1 MNRPHSLSTRKLG
14 LEQLEDKLPLAAD
27 VSFLDVGDSLALR
40 IDTADQAVYFQ
51 ATEDGYEFSLDSGQF
66 IGTDNANVSGNGTNL
81 LTVSSTGIAAFDSI
95 EVDDFAAGGNFHFL
109 NSGLNSVTERF
120 EVRLDRMDAGEITFS
135 GKTQFVG
142 SASLNAE
149 TSKNILVNAGS
160 DISTIHGDLQ
170 LSANQQE
177 TYRTDLGKGIS
188 IIDSTIEVLG
198 DADLEI
204 HGTGGLETSGGFLS
218 SPIGVNIE
226 DSNISGGTS
235 GNMTWITGRGGNRE
249 ADNCFGI
256 YVYGTGESD
265 PTAMITTLGS
275 DVRLE
280 GEGGG
285 TGQSSNHKGILV
297 DDGLVTATGLG
308 EVTVIG
314 QGGVSEIDQN
324 VGVGVRS
331 DFDVGGISSSGGNV
345 IVEGT
350 GGNGKGINVYQGGSI
365 SAKGNGTV
373 TVSGT
378 GGNYSGVDF
387 DGVLIWGVSN
397 SGQSSIITSEGGLV
411 TVNGVGGGDATA
423 GSGNHRGVNL
433 QFGGQIVGPGDVVV
447 NGTGGLGEKAS
458 NFGVFV
464 NNESAGGV
472 ASALV
477 STGGT
482 LEINGWG
489 GGSNVSA
496 NNIGILLWQGG
507 LIQGAANSPTFLEGN
522 GGIASGDNND
532 GIRITGVS
540 STDQSSTITSAGGPI
555 TINGFAGGTG
565 GSTYNS
571 GTEVLNGAIIEG
583 PENEALVVSG
593 VGGTASGGHDQ
604 GVVVSGAS
612 EEGVGAT
619 ITSRGGNVTI
629 DGKGGGT
636 GNVGY
641 NRGVAVWNGGVVSAG
656 ETGDVTVTGVG
667 GNDNGPFNLGVSVA
681 AGVADARI
689 TSSGGDVLIRGTGQG
704 GPGSSNNRGVEVLG
718 GGVITAGGEGLV
730 TVEGIGG
737 QGTGGYDHGI
747 LVFGNTAEG
756 RRSTITSNGGIV
768 SISGEGGGTGSA
780 DFNTGVYV
788 QNGGLIE
795 APSAELLQIEGYG
808 GKAAGIRNYGVWVA
822 GAANDQVAE
831 ISSRGGIVDI
841 NGVGGGNTS
850 EESEHNWGVVV
861 QYGGKLVGPEES
873 PLSVSATGGEAGG
886 VSNSGI
892 WVGHS
897 STDGNFDATITSRGG
912 DVFVMGQG
920 GNGTKSLSKGV
931 VIANQGI
938 VSAGAMGDVTVTG
951 TGGINSGGSN
961 HGVFVSGEL
970 GDARITSGGGNVVVE
985 GQGGGTALSGNN
997 FGVWLWQGGVI
1008 TSGATGSV
1016 TVEGNGGYSETLGDH
1031 GVLINNLSE
1040 DGRRSTITS
1049 GGGVLTVTG
1058 TGGTGVSSV
1067 GVGVEDGGLIRGPVD
1082 LDTTIVGQ
1090 GGAIGN
1096 GVFVLREKDGAKSTI
1111 GSLGGDIR
1119 IEATGTGNQRSGLY
1133 MADNGQIQSGGNL
1146 AIVGFPSPDELYFG
1160 LFVDGNTGTAISA
1173 SGEILIDASIG
1184 MWDLA
1189 NGFSATTVSWGGGVW
1204 VARVNG
1210 STPETEYDQLDIQG
1224 TVELG
1229 GIDLTGSYQP
1239 QVGESFILI
1248 DNDGTDAIVG
1258 RWFYDGGLVNEGGFI
1273 AFNGTMMQVSYLG
1286 GDGNDLEMTA
1296 VNLLPTLD
1304 SIDDLVLSEDA
1315 GLQVMDLTGI
1325 SPGGAETQV
1334 LAISATSSNPDLI
1347 PTPLVDYSDPSSTG
1361 VLHFAP
1367 GRNLHGTST
1376 ITVILEDGGPDN
1388 DLSTKEG
1395 NGVLEMSFQVTVD
1408 SVNDAPTLTVQ
1419 EEFEFKTSVTNK
1431 RVKLS
1436 NIGPGPNELEQ
1447 PIAISFSTDSPE
1459 FLTDISLDYT
1469 NGSTGNLYFSTPP
1482 GELGRGYIYVTV
1494 EDGGLDNDLSTKAD
1508 NASTT
1513 KEIDVAVTTT
1523 KRSYAVYDH
1532 TVFGEIEGTYRDTY
1546 WKNHSAQL
1554 LQETPFKG
1562 FKRSRLEHQW
1572 DFDLVGADSSLDF
1585 IVNAS
1590 HDSSSEQFRFQYQ
1603 LEGDSGWKTLVSTTQ
1618 NESWQYHVR
1627 LEDPAFASDTRIT
1640 VRVVDAARGTD
1651 DDSELATIAIER
1663 IFFQSRR
1670 LSEVSEGVQVLAFD
1684 PVGVEGSG
1692 DKGQFWFQLADH
1704 KRLEDD
1710 IEVFYE
1716 VSGTADSSDYDD
1728 VLSGS
1733 VIIRGGTLRTRL
1745 FITPN
1750 NDSEREGSE
1759 SVVIRL
1765 LESED
1770 YRLVG
1775 DEFASVKILDDDLV
1789 SHESFRE
1796 SSKLGSH
1803 DLNYTQGWYENGDRE
1818 LIIEEVAAGGK
1829 RTRMTH
1835 DWKFD
1840 LTGETQV
1847 MFRGLLEITSEA
1859 DLDDFQLVYST
1870 DRATWR
1876 SLGRITS
1883 EDGLKEITRTISLP
1897 EDVSDVWVRMFD
1909 RYRRDGD
1916 STVSTVAVDLLRF
1929 ERVISS
1935 GYRPPSYFFSGVST
1949 PMYRSEPSSSESSH
1963 RSDNLFELLG
1973 TVDQEELEMDEGI
1986 SLEAGSFE
1994 PTVPQQDKS
2003 DAGILEW
2010 LDDHMAMFP

>member
-1 MNRPHSLSTRKLG
+1 
-14 LEQLEDKLPLAAD
+14 
-27 VSFLDVGDSLALR
+27 
-40 IDTADQAVYFQ
+40 
-51 ATEDGYEFSLDSGQF
+51 
-66 IGTDNANVSGNGTNL
+66 
-81 LTVSSTGIAAFDSI
+81 
-95 EVDDFAAGGNFHFL
+95 
-109 NSGLNSVTERF
+109 
-120 EVRLDRMDAGEITFS
+120 
-135 GKTQFVG
+135 
-142 SASLNAE
+142 
-149 TSKNILVNAGS
+149 
-160 DISTIHGDLQ
+160 
-170 LSANQQE
+170 
-177 TYRTDLGKGIS
+177 
-188 IIDSTIEVLG
+188 
-198 DADLEI
+198 
-204 HGTGGLETSGGFLS
+204 
-218 SPIGVNIE
+218 
-226 DSNISGGTS
+226 
-235 GNMTWITGRGGNRE
+235 
-249 ADNCFGI
+249 
-256 YVYGTGESD
+256 
-265 PTAMITTLGS
+265 
-275 DVRLE
+275 
-280 GEGGG
+280 
-285 TGQSSNHKGILV
+285 
-297 DDGLVTATGLG
+297 
-308 EVTVIG
+308 
-314 QGGVSEIDQN
+314 
-324 VGVGVRS
+324 
-331 DFDVGGISSSGGNV
+331 
-345 IVEGT
+345 
-350 GGNGKGINVYQGGSI
+350 
-365 SAKGNGTV
+365 
-373 TVSGT
+373 
-378 GGNYSGVDF
+378 
-387 DGVLIWGVSN
+387 
-397 SGQSSIITSEGGLV
+397 
-411 TVNGVGGGDATA
+411 
-423 GSGNHRGVNL
+423 
-433 QFGGQIVGPGDVVV
+433 
-447 NGTGGLGEKAS
+447 
-458 NFGVFV
+458 
-464 NNESAGGV
+464 
-472 ASALV
+472 
-477 STGGT
+477 
-482 LEINGWG
+482 
-489 GGSNVSA
+489 
-496 NNIGILLWQGG
+496 
-507 LIQGAANSPTFLEGN
+507 
-522 GGIASGDNND
+522 
-532 GIRITGVS
+532 
-540 STDQSSTITSAGGPI
+540 
-555 TINGFAGGTG
+555 
-565 GSTYNS
+565 
-571 GTEVLNGAIIEG
+571 
-583 PENEALVVSG
+583 
-593 VGGTASGGHDQ
+593 
-604 GVVVSGAS
+604 
-612 EEGVGAT
+612 
-619 ITSRGGNVTI
+619 
-629 DGKGGGT
+629 
-636 GNVGY
+636 
-641 NRGVAVWNGGVVSAG
+641 
-656 ETGDVTVTGVG
+656 
-667 GNDNGPFNLGVSVA
+667 
-681 AGVADARI
+681 
-689 TSSGGDVLIRGTGQG
+689 
-704 GPGSSNNRGVEVLG
+704 
-718 GGVITAGGEGLV
+718 
-730 TVEGIGG
+730 
-737 QGTGGYDHGI
+737 
-747 LVFGNTAEG
+747 
-756 RRSTITSNGGIV
+756 
-768 SISGEGGGTGSA
+768 
-780 DFNTGVYV
+780 
-788 QNGGLIE
+788 
-795 APSAELLQIEGYG
+795 
-808 GKAAGIRNYGVWVA
+808 
-822 GAANDQVAE
+822 
-831 ISSRGGIVDI
+831 
-841 NGVGGGNTS
+841 
-850 EESEHNWGVVV
+850 
-861 QYGGKLVGPEES
+861 
-873 PLSVSATGGEAGG
+873 
-886 VSNSGI
+886 
-892 WVGHS
+892 
-897 STDGNFDATITSRGG
+897 
-912 DVFVMGQG
+912 
-920 GNGTKSLSKGV
+920 
-931 VIANQGI
+931 
-938 VSAGAMGDVTVTG
+938 
-951 TGGINSGGSN
+951 
-961 HGVFVSGEL
+961 
-970 GDARITSGGGNVVVE
+970 
-985 GQGGGTALSGNN
+985 
-997 FGVWLWQGGVI
+997 WLWQGGVI

-1049 GGGVLTVTG
+1049 GGGFLTVTG

-1347 PTPLVDYSDPSSTG
+1347 PTPQVDYSDPSSTG
-1361 VLHFAP
+1361 VLHFNP
-1367 GRNLHGTST
+1367 GRNQHGNST
-1376 ITVILEDGGPDN
+1376 ITVILEDGGSDN
-1388 DLSTKEG
+1388 DLLTKEG
-1395 NGVLEMSFQVTVD
+1395 NGVLELSFQVTVD

-1640 VRVVDAARGTD
+1640 VRVVDAVRGTD

-1796 SSKLGSH
+1796 ASKLGSH